1 MNIKFKKLNKTIV
14 KCKKCPRLTNFIK
27 KISSEKRKQNINEK
41 YWGKPVTGFGD
52 TDAKL
57 MIIGLAPAAHGGT
70 RTGRAFTGDKS
81 GNFLFQSL
89 HSVKISNQNF
99 SEKINDGLKL
109 NSTYI
114 TNILKCVPPGD
125 KPMNDEL
132 STCSNYFI
140 KELDNLKDLKVIVA
154 LGKVAFD
161 NCLKIYKK
169 RFKIKNKFQF
179 KHGKKYLLPDNR
191 SLIACYHPSPRNVNT
206 RVVTSAMINQLF
218 RKAKKIAKL

>member
-27 KISSEKRKQNINEK
+27 KISLEKRKQNFNEK

-52 TDAKL
+52 VNARL

-81 GNFLFQSL
+81 GNFLFKSL
-89 HSVKISNQNF
+89 YSVKISNQDF
-99 SEKINDGLKL
+99 SENKDDGLKL
-109 NSTYI
+109 KSTYI

-125 KPMNDEL
+125 KPMNEEL
-132 STCSNYFI
+132 SQCSNYFI
-140 KELDNLKDLKVIVA
+140 KEIDYLTKIKVIVT

-161 NCLKIYKK
+161 NCVKIYKK
-169 RFKIKNKFQF
+169 KFYINHKFEF
-179 KHGKKYLLPDNR
+179 KHGKKYLLPDNKI
-191 SLIACYHPSPRNVNT
+191 LLACYHPSPRNVNT
-206 RVVTSAMINQLF
+206 KVVTHAMINSLF
-218 RKAKKIAKL
+218 KKAKKISKL

>member
-14 KCKKCPRLTNFIK
+14 KCKKCKRLTSFIK
-27 KISSEKRKQNINEK
+27 KISIEKRKQNIDEK

-52 TDAKL
+52 INAKL

-81 GNFLFQSL
+81 GDFLFKSL
-89 HSVKISNQNF
+89 YSVKISNQNF
-99 SEKINDGLKL
+99 SKHLKDGLNLK
-109 NSTYI
+109 STYI

-125 KPMNDEL
+125 KPTNNEL
-132 STCSNYFI
+132 ASCSNYFI
-140 KELDNLKDLKVIVA
+140 KELEYLQNVKVIVA

-169 RFKIKNKFQF
+169 NFKINKKIIF
-179 KHGKKYLLPDNR
+179 KHNKDYLLPDGKR
-191 SLIACYHPSPRNVNT
+191 LIACYHPSPRNVNT
-206 RVVTSAMINQLF
+206 KVVTSLMINKLF
-218 RKAKKIAKL
+218 KKAKKIANF

>member
-14 KCKKCPRLTNFIK
+14 NCKKCPRLTNFIK
-27 KISSEKRKQNINEK
+27 KISIEKRKQNINEK

-52 TDAKL
+52 TNARL

-81 GNFLFQSL
+81 GDFLFKSL
-89 HSVKISNQNF
+89 YSVKIANQNF
-99 SEKINDGLKL
+99 SNNIKDGLILK
-109 NSTYI
+109 STYI

-125 KPMNDEL
+125 KPMNNEL
-132 STCSNYFI
+132 TSCSSYFV
-140 KELDNLKDLKVIVA
+140 KELDYLKDLKVIVT

-169 RFKIKNKFQF
+169 RFIINRKISF
-179 KHGKKYLLPDNR
+179 KHNKKYLLPDGKI
-191 SLIACYHPSPRNVNT
+191 LIACYHPSPRNVNT
-206 RVVTSAMINQLF
+206 KVVTSSMIIQLF
-218 RKAKKIAKL
+218 QKAKKIAKF

>member
-27 KISSEKRKQNINEK
+27 KISLEKRKQNFNEK

-52 TDAKL
+52 VNARL

-81 GNFLFQSL
+81 GNFLFKSL
-89 HSVKISNQNF
+89 YSVKISNQDF
-99 SEKINDGLKL
+99 SENKDDGLKL
-109 NSTYI
+109 KSTYI

-125 KPMNDEL
+125 KPMNEEL
-132 STCSNYFI
+132 SQCSNYFI
-140 KELDNLKDLKVIVA
+140 KEIDYLTKIKVIVT

-161 NCLKIYKK
+161 NCVKIYKK
-169 RFKIKNKFQF
+169 KFNINQKFEF
-179 KHGKKYLLPDNR
+179 KHGKKYLLPDNKI
-191 SLIACYHPSPRNVNT
+191 LIACYHPSPRNVNT
-206 RVVTSAMINQLF
+206 KVVTHAMINSLF
-218 RKAKKIAKL
+218 KKAKKISKL

>member
-1 MNIKFKKLNKTIV
+1 MNIKLKKLNKTIV

-27 KISSEKRKQNINEK
+27 KISLEKRKQNINEK

-52 TDAKL
+52 VNAKL

-81 GNFLFQSL
+81 GDFLFKSL
-89 HSVKISNQNF
+89 FTTKISNQDF
-99 SEKINDGLKL
+99 SKKKNDGLKL
-109 NSTYI
+109 RSTYI

-125 KPMNDEL
+125 KPLNDEL
-132 STCSNYFI
+132 INCSNYFI
-140 KELDNLKDLKVIVA
+140 KELDSLKKLKVIVA

-161 NCLKIYKK
+161 NCVKIYKK
-169 RFKIKNKFQF
+169 KYFLNQKFEF

-191 SLIACYHPSPRNVNT
+191 ILIASYHPSPRNVNT
-206 RVVTSAMINQLF
+206 KVISAVMINQLF
-218 RKAKKIAKL
+218 RKAKIISKF